1 MLNDAKVQF
10 ATNQEQ
16 FVLILDSGLDFIEH
30 MKNKMNKCIK
40 IICMMKKRSLA
51 LSIKILLTI
60 NSKNYPSLMLND
72 AKVQFACSQKHLLLI
87 LDSRLDLIEHID
99 NKMNNWTKIIGM
111 MKRRSLALSTKI
123 LLLIYNKKKPS
134 LMLND
139 TEVQFVS
146 TQKYLVLILDCRPEW
161 IQHID
166 NKINKWNKVIDIMK
180 TRLLALSRKIFL
192 TISNENYPSLIF
204 NDAKVQFASE
214 EKH

>member
-72 AKVQFACSQKHLLLI
+72 AKVQFACSRKHLLLI
-87 LDSRLDLIEHID
+87 LYPRLDLIEHID

-111 MKRRSLALSTKI
+111 MKRHSLALSTKI
-123 LLLIYNKKKPS
+123 LL
-134 LMLND
+134 
-139 TEVQFVS
+139 
-146 TQKYLVLILDCRPEW
+146 
-161 IQHID
+161 
-166 NKINKWNKVIDIMK
+166 
-180 TRLLALSRKIFL
+180 
-192 TISNENYPSLIF
+192 
-204 NDAKVQFASE
+204 
-214 EKH
+214 